1 MKLYPAYEWFLTPH
15 WVRRFG
21 PLKLIQASLLDRVG
35 LHFFTLYSSLNGVLT
50 GALGLAGVVLTER
63 LGATDLQMGIYTAL
77 SVVVMLLGIVGSELV
92 EGRDKRPYIL
102 TLGLLSRGALFLFLL
117 CYNAWLFIVVGGL
130 FFVLNALL
138 MPAIFSMWQS
148 NISAEARG
156 KLWGLAVIVTT
167 LVMMAAAYGVG
178 KVLDWN
184 PDSFRWLFPVA
195 GVVAMLGIVTLAI
208 SPLRGA
214 YKLSRAPQ
222 RMTLRSTLIAPV
234 QSFVRLLAEDRKY
247 LNFELVFF
255 LYGLAVMLLFP
266 IIPIYI
272 VEVAEMTYGQASIA
286 TLVIGQLGVLA
297 LPPLWG
303 MLMDRTGPMFLCMVV
318 FAVLALFPL
327 ILLVGLGTG
336 PGTALTLGVVYL
348 AHLVFGIG
356 MSGVHVAWSMGPVM
370 FAGSRDAS
378 GYSGAHVTITGIRGL
393 IGPMLGAL
401 GKMYFGFL
409 PVLVVSA
416 ALFTVASLGMYLL
429 RRHYGPLRPPVSAE
443 ADAA

>member
-1 MKLYPAYEWFLTPH
+1 MKLYPAYEWFLAPH

-21 PLKLIQASLLDRVG
+21 PLKLIRASLLDRVG

-50 GALGLAGVVLTER
+50 GAMGLAGVVLTAR
-63 LGATDLQMGIYTAL
+63 LGATDLQMGVYTAL

-102 TLGLLSRGALFLFLL
+102 TLGLLSRGALLLFLL
-117 CYNAWLFIVVGGL
+117 CYDAWLFIVIGGL

-167 LVMMAAAYGVG
+167 LVTMAAAFVVG

-195 GVVAMLGIVTLAI
+195 GVVAMLGIATLAI
-208 SPLRGA
+208 SPLRRV

-222 RMTLRSTLIAPV
+222 RVTLRNLLIVPV
-234 QSFVRLLAEDRKY
+234 QSFVKLLSEDRKY
-247 LNFELVFF
+247 LHFELVFN
-255 LYGLAVMLLFP
+255 LYGLAIMLLFP

-272 VEVAEMTYGQASIA
+272 VEVAQMTYGQASIA

-327 ILLVGLGTG
+327 ILVVGLNTG
-336 PGTALTLGVVYL
+336 PGSVLTLGVVYFG
-348 AHLVFGIG
+348 HLLFGIG

-370 FAGSRDAS
+370 FAGSRDTS
-378 GYSGAHVTITGIRGL
+378 GYSGAHLTMTGIRGL

-401 GKMYFGFL
+401 GKMYFGFF
-409 PVLVVSA
+409 PVLLVSA
-416 ALFTVASLGMYLL
+416 LLFLAGALGMYLL
-429 RRHYGPLRPPVSAE
+429 RRHYGPLRPAAE
-443 ADAA
+443 AAARAT